1 MAHNVVHMARIL
13 KANPI
18 PPEGNT
24 VPMPM
29 MAPMASMAPGQEKRM
44 MPVLM
49 EEMDRD
55 ASEGS
60 VARRWWKAIRGGS

>member
-24 VPMPM
+24 VPGWQPDECRGHEDRMP
-29 MAPMASMAPGQEKRM
+29 AGH
-44 MPVLM
+44 V
-49 EEMDRD
+49 
-55 ASEGS
+55 G
-60 VARRWWKAIRGGS
+60 

>member
-24 VPMPM
+24 VPKPM
-29 MAPMASMAPGQEKRM
+29 MDEMGHMGPGTEKRM
-44 MPVLM
+44 MPVV
-49 EEMDRD
+49 MDD
-55 ASEGS
+55 T
-60 VARRWWKAIRGGS
+60 